1 MIHPIIFTRTR
12 MSVAWGEEPA
22 PVWLTRL
29 AAGPA
34 RPQSKQHASFLE
46 TKLVE
51 LEAVRG
57 RPAPLFVS
65 FFSVS
70 ASPFFFVFCGGG
82 PTSKPSSSCGGWSMG
97 LQAMEQAKQQHVA
110 TLERELSE
118 VRVHTHTYHLRRR
131 CCDITI
137 GAMD

>member
-1 MIHPIIFTRTR
+1 V
-12 MSVAWGEEPA
+12 VAP
-22 PVWLTRL
+22 P
-29 AAGPA
+29 P
-34 RPQSKQHASFLE
+34 
-46 TKLVE
+46 
-51 LEAVRG
+51 
-57 RPAPLFVS
+57 PLFV
-65 FFSVS
+65 F
-70 ASPFFFVFCGGG
+70 PFFLFLFPLSFSYSVGG